1 MDNISNIS
9 SEEELLQLRNDG
21 KISEAEY
28 QDLLAA
34 IRKSPA
40 KGTKDAVNAAA
51 FITLKDVPWQIW
63 VVVALLALEGVGNL
77 LYIPQ
82 QPLALLWLGW
92 KCLFI
97 FGLLKRW
104 RWIFCLF
111 VIIGVIHVLFFL
123 LQAPI
128 VASINLAMV
137 VLVLSSFRFYFSSEA
152 EYNCLIKAKEKLL
165 GLCIDNRTYQDSV
178 QDSKRKQGKIA
189 IYLMS
194 AGFVLPI
201 VCFFVSYTISTSFG
215 LGEMDVV
222 MAICFALCVLLEV
235 PAFVI
240 GVISWP
246 DVLGKATVTAISVLA
261 GILILFL
268 SFAGYGNQ

>member
-9 SEEELLQLRNDG
+9 SEDELLQLRNDG
-21 KISEAEY
+21 KVSEDEY
-28 QDLLAA
+28 QELLAA

-40 KGTKDAVNAAA
+40 KDTKEAVSAGK
-51 FITLKDVPWQIW
+51 FINLKDVPWQIW

-77 LYIPQ
+77 LYISQ
-82 QPLALLWLGW
+82 QPMALIWFGA

-104 RWIFCLF
+104 RWVFGLF
-111 VIIGVIHVLFFL
+111 VIIGIIHVLSFL

-128 VASINLAMV
+128 AALINLVMV
-137 VLVLSSFRFYFSSEA
+137 VLVLSSFRFYFSSQA
-152 EYNCLIKAKEKLL
+152 EYHYLIKAKEKLL
-165 GLCIDNRTYQDSV
+165 GLCIDNRTYQSSI
-178 QDSKRKQGKIA
+178 QDSKHKQGKIA

-194 AGFVLPI
+194 AGLVLPI
-201 VCFFVSYTISTSFG
+201 VCFFISYVVSTHFG

-222 MAICFALCVLLEV
+222 TAICFAFCLFLEV
-235 PAFVI
+235 PAFVL

-246 DVLGKATVTAISVLA
+246 DVLGKATVTTISVLT
-261 GILILFL
+261 GILFL
-268 SFAGYGNQ
+268 FLSIGGYGNM

>member
-1 MDNISNIS
+1 MEDVSNIS

-40 KGTKDAVNAAA
+40 KDIEDAVNVRT
-51 FITLKDVPWQIW
+51 FINLQDVPWQIW

-82 QPLALLWLGW
+82 QPMALIWLGA

-97 FGLLKRW
+97 LGLLKRW
-104 RWIFCLF
+104 QWVFCLF
-111 VIIGVIHVLFFL
+111 VVISIIHVLSFL
-123 LQAPI
+123 LQEPLA
-128 VASINLAMV
+128 ALINLAMV
-137 VLVLSSFRFYFSSEA
+137 VLVLSTYRFYFRSQT
-152 EYNCLIKAKEKLL
+152 EYNYLIKTKEKLL
-165 GLCIDNRTYQDSV
+165 GLCIDNRTYQSSI
-178 QDSKRKQGKIA
+178 QDSKHKQGKIA
-189 IYLMS
+189 IYFMS
-194 AGFVLPI
+194 AGFILPI
-201 VCFFVSYTISTSFG
+201 LCFFVCYVISTHFG

-222 MAICFALCVLLEV
+222 MAICFALCVSLEI
-235 PAFVI
+235 PAFVF

-246 DVLGKATVTAISVLA
+246 DVLGKAAVATISALTVFF
-261 GILILFL
+261 ILFL
-268 SFAGYGNQ
+268 SFAE

>member
-21 KISEAEY
+21 KISEDEY
-28 QDLLAA
+28 QELLAA

-40 KGTKDAVNAAA
+40 KDTKDTVNTAA
-51 FITLKDVPWQIW
+51 FISFQNVPWQIW

-77 LYIPQ
+77 LNIPK
-82 QPLALLWLGW
+82 QPIQLYWLGA

-97 FGLLKRW
+97 LGLLKRW
-104 RWIFCLF
+104 RWVFGLF
-111 VIIGVIHVLFFL
+111 VFISVIHVLSFL
-123 LQAPI
+123 LQEPG
-128 VASINLAMV
+128 VAAINLAMV
-137 VLVLSSFRFYFSSEA
+137 VLVLSAYRFYFRSQA
-152 EYNCLIKAKEKLL
+152 EYNHLINAKKKLL
-165 GLCIDNRTYQDSV
+165 GLCIDNRTYQSNI
-178 QDSKRKQGKIA
+178 QNSKHKQGKIA

-201 VCFFVSYTISTSFG
+201 VCFFISYVVSTSFG
-215 LGEMDVV
+215 LGEMDIV
-222 MAICFALCVLLEV
+222 MAICFALCVFLEI
-235 PAFVI
+235 PAFVF

-246 DVLGKATVTAISVLA
+246 DVLGKATVTTISVLA

-268 SFAGYGNQ
+268 SFAGYGNM